1 MRIYN
6 DFIGSDD
13 SNTTLKFIGGDSKK
27 QFIKSTKE
35 MPKDWYYNNTEIL
48 YEYNNLGHRCKNFED
63 LDQTNYILFIGCSH
77 TMGVGLEL
85 EKTYPY
91 LLSEKLKMDY
101 YNLAVPA
108 TGNDVL
114 EYNLLTWFFKVN
126 KKPKLVVIQWP
137 DQSRFME
144 YDELRN
150 HALECGTW
158 STDPNYMSFVVN
170 AEDTG
175 MFSARVA
182 MVENIIKNIIEIP
195 MITFNFGNQ
204 RGYGIYDLHMSR
216 IDRARDLG
224 HAGIESHKQFTKI
237 LFNHIE
243 VNRLVRQDKYDI

>member
-1 MRIYN
+1 MIIYN

-27 QFIKSTKE
+27 HFIQSITK

-48 YEYNNLGHRCKNFED
+48 YDYNKLGHRCRNFED
-63 LDQTNYILFIGCSH
+63 LDQNNYILFIGCSH

-101 YNLAVPA
+101 YNLAIPA

-114 EYNLLTWFFKVN
+114 EYNLLTWLFKIN
-126 KKPKLVVIQWP
+126 KKPKLIVVQWP
-137 DQSRFME
+137 DQSRFVE

-150 HALECGTW
+150 RVLERGTW
-158 STDPNYMSFVVN
+158 DADPNYMSFVVN

-175 MFSARVA
+175 MFNARGV
-182 MVENIIKNIIEIP
+182 MVENMIHNIIDIP
-195 MITFNFGNQ
+195 VITFNFGNQ
-204 RGYGIYDLHMSR
+204 RGYGIYDLYMPR
-216 IDRARDLG
+216 IDRARDLS
-224 HAGIESHKQFTKI
+224 HAGIESHKEFTKI
-237 LFNHIE
+237 LLNHIE
-243 VNRLVRQDKYDI
+243 VNRIVRRDKYDI